1 MITIL
6 FKVNTQ
12 ENYETISMVP
22 RYKVVRTLVGIC
34 LQILLTYALNVLSVS
49 KYCLMFINLSIRN
62 RSLDIRQCIYSYCNR
77 NVSFLKLVN
86 VEQLA

>member
-1 MITIL
+1 MTTIL

-12 ENYETISMVP
+12 ENYETISVVP
-22 RYKVVRTLVGIC
+22 RNKVVRTLARIC

-49 KYCLMFINLSIRN
+49 KYCLMLINLRFRN
-62 RSLDIRQCIYSYCNR
+62 RSFDIRQCIYSYCNR

>member
-12 ENYETISMVP
+12 ENYKTISMVP
-22 RYKVVRTLVGIC
+22 GNKVVRTLAGIC
-34 LQILLTYALNVLSVS
+34 PQILLTYALNVLSVS

>member
-22 RYKVVRTLVGIC
+22 RNKVVRTLKRIVI
-34 LQILLTYALNVLSVS
+34 ILYVKVEFCFYL
-49 KYCLMFINLSIRN
+49 FI
-62 RSLDIRQCIYSYCNR
+62 
-77 NVSFLKLVN
+77 FF
-86 VEQLA
+86 